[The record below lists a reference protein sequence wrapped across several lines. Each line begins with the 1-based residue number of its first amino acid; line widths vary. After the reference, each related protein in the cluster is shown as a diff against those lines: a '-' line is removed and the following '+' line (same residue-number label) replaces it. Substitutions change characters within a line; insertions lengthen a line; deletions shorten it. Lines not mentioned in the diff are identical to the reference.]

1 MSDVRDFYDG
11 LAPLYHLIFEN
22 WDTSVARQG
31 YQLAGLIAERW
42 GRDARVVLDAAVGI
56 GTQALGLL
64 RLDFHVIASDLSAVA
79 VQRARHEAAA
89 RRLRLPAA
97 VADFRAL
104 PTAAACADVVLIGDN
119 ALAHLGSEADVERVL
134 RECLRCARP
143 GGGCLVSMRDYGPPR
158 PAGTIESRPYG
169 ERAWNGRRYDVRQV
183 WSWQGPRY
191 DVSFEITPLDGGERA
206 TVLTTSCLA
215 IPVARIETLMR
226 QAGFQDVARIDGR
239 FYQPIVAGT
248 RPAV

>member
-1 MSDVRDFYDG
+1 MSDARRFYDD

-31 YQLAGLIAERW
+31 YQLAALIAERW
-42 GRDARVVLDAAVGI
+42 GREARVVLDAAVGI

-64 RLDFHVIASDLSAVA
+64 RRDFHVVASDLSAVA
-79 VQRARHEAAA
+79 VERARREAAA
-89 RRLRLPAA
+89 RGLRLPAA

-104 PTAAACADVVLIGDN
+104 PMAAACADVVLIADN
-119 ALAHLGSEADVERVL
+119 ALAHLGSEADIERAF
-134 RECLRCARP
+134 RECFRCARP
-143 GGGCLVSMRDYGPPR
+143 GGGCLTSMRDYGPPR
-158 PAGTIESRPYG
+158 PAGTIETRPYG
-169 ERAWNGRRYDVRQV
+169 ERAWNGRPYELRQV
-183 WSWQGPRY
+183 WTWQGPRY
-191 DVSFEITPLDGGERA
+191 DVSFEITPLSGGERA
-206 TVLTTSCLA
+206 TVLTASCLA

-239 FYQPIVAGT
+239 FFQPIVAGT